1 MSLEDMTETAFII
14 QTEDLSKNFKNVRA
28 VQSVNLNVKKGDVY
42 GFLGPNGSGKTTT
55 IKMLLG
61 LTHPNSG
68 NVFINGRNIAEN
80 SVDLRARIGYLPER
94 AQLYKNLT
102 AIQTLNFFAELRK
115 VDKKECDELL
125 AKVGLTKWRDVRVGT
140 FSKGMVQLLGIS
152 QALLGDSELLILD
165 EPTSGLDPRWSRV
178 LKDIILE
185 KNSKGTTVFFSSHL
199 LFEVQELCNRIG
211 ILNKG
216 NLIFEN
222 TVDKVSEVVHL
233 KPQLLL
239 KIQGDAKVAIK
250 ILKKGGFDSQL
261 VGDKL
266 IVPVES
272 DQKIKVL
279 NLLEDNGIVIKDFIT
294 KEPSLEKAFIEL
306 IGSEDSVGGD
316 INEA

>member
-1 MSLEDMTETAFII
+1 METGFII
-14 QTEDLSKNFKNVRA
+14 QTEDLIKSFKNVKA
-28 VQSVNLNVKKGDVY
+28 VQSINLNVKKGDVY
-42 GFLGPNGSGKTTT
+42 GFLGPNGAGKTTT

-125 AKVGLTKWRDVRVGT
+125 AKVGLTKWRDARVGT

-250 ILKKGGFDSQL
+250 ILKRGGFDSQL
-261 VGDKL
+261 VGEQL

-272 DQKIKVL
+272 EQKTKVL
-279 NLLEDNGIVIKDFIT
+279 NLLDDNGVVIKDFIT
-294 KEPSLEKAFIEL
+294 KEPSLEKAFIEY
-306 IGSEDSVGGD
+306 IGEDTSAGGD
-316 INEA
+316 INET

>member
-279 NLLEDNGIVIKDFIT
+279 NLLEDNGVVIKDFIT